1 MLLLTFGSRS
11 LIACP
16 YRGSLVMECD
26 RIAGFD
32 VTPATA
38 SSLMS
43 FARLPS
49 FSIFLP
55 MSSSQMLCPSWCNCT
70 RGFATEEFE
79 IATVITCKNG
89 RRVSVRPT
97 FIATVLPDPVAHFR
111 HVFAPLDDV
120 QLVVRQ
126 LTAHQLPQVGGP
138 IAQLRNTVYRLHN
151 QVEPIQIIAHDHVER
166 RRRRTLLLIAAH
178 VNIVMIRTPVS
189 EAMNQPWITMEGKDH
204 GLVSR
209 KQ

>member
-1 MLLLTFGSRS
+1 M
-11 LIACP
+11 
-16 YRGSLVMECD
+16 
-26 RIAGFD
+26 AGFE

-38 SSLMS
+38 SSLIS
-43 FARLPS
+43 LARLPS

-55 MSSSQMLCPSWCNCT
+55 MSSSQMLCPSWCSCT
-70 RGFATEEFE
+70 RGFVTEEFATEESE
-79 IATVITCKNG
+79 IATVFTCNKG
-89 RRVSVRPT
+89 RKVSVRPT

-120 QLVVRQ
+120 QLVVRE

-138 IAQLRNTVYRLHN
+138 IAQLRDTVYRLHN

-178 VNIVMIRTPVS
+178 VNIVMIGTPV
-189 EAMNQPWITMEGKDH
+189 
-204 GLVSR
+204 
-209 KQ
+209 